1 MSHKELTMRR
11 KTLAASKRR
20 RNTISPVQ
28 ALGLDA
34 NMGKP
39 VSFGVVDDKLVWL
52 SKISKKVEHIEL
64 DAL

>member
-1 MSHKELTMRR
+1 MRR

-20 RNTISPVQ
+20 RNTLSASQ
-28 ALGLDA
+28 TLGLDV
-34 NMGKP
+34 NIGKP

-64 DAL
+64 DTL